1 MSTNS
6 GIPMPD
12 FQSSRKRRS
21 SIGQGAALSGETQ
34 PSATR
39 PPTPQP
45 PAASLRTMTDPPAP
59 LPTTEDD
66 PAPEQHTAAARSG
79 GVGRPSKLAAVET
92 PNKRLAGSK
101 DILLSLPEDLKDRMI
116 STIAWS
122 RPYTGIGH
130 QQKFI
135 RKAIQEL
142 CERLE
147 TELNDGKPFP
157 APVADTD

>member
-1 MSTNS
+1 MTRRPSSTLQRHAAGS
-6 GIPMPD
+6 
-12 FQSSRKRRS
+12 
-21 SIGQGAALSGETQ
+21 GAA
-34 PSATR
+34 R
-39 PPTPQP
+39 
-45 PAASLRTMTDPPAP
+45 AS
-59 LPTTEDD
+59 
-66 PAPEQHTAAARSG
+66 
-79 GVGRPSKLAAVET
+79 LAAVET
-92 PNKRLAGSK
+92 PNKRLAGSTK

-157 APVADTD
+157 RPSPTQTDPPSVPRHPYGC